1 MVLYIG
7 KEKFTPAIVSPQS
20 GIVPAGTINIIEN
33 GLYNVTT
40 YANAEV
46 NINIPTPSKN
56 VYTLKM
62 IKDVENEIF
71 YGAITDI
78 GNATINILGDD
89 STLTPLRDNWEY
101 HPANIE
107 EIYQD
112 ILYSEHKF
120 TEEKFTEVLGE

>member
-7 KEKFTPAIVSPQS
+7 KEKFTPAIVNPQS

-46 NINIPTPSKN
+46 NINIPTPSEN

-71 YGAITDI
+71 YGTITDI

-89 STLTPLRDNWEY
+89 STLTPLRDSWEY

>member
-20 GIVPAGTINIIEN
+20 GIVPVGTINIIEN

-46 NINIPTPSKN
+46 NINIPTPSEN

-62 IKDVENEIF
+62 IEDVENEIF
-71 YGAITDI
+71 YGTITDI
-78 GNATINILGDD
+78 GNATINILGDN

-107 EIYQD
+107 EIYED